1 MNYTKNSI
9 FQLAKQQKQ
18 TLLMAKEDEIA
29 KNARLMA
36 HLEALKQQASIIPE
50 EPQLARP
57 EPQHLDQQSPLY
69 TEFSPS
75 AKPSNASL
83 DNFHPA
89 LNALLNLN
97 ALQMALN
104 QVNTAPALT
113 SVTSALLSSVLAA
126 NTPMPQ
132 INLNP
137 LPIRNID
144 LINDGLIPKLPLL
157 YPYGN
162 SC

>member
-1 MNYTKNSI
+1 LI
-9 FQLAKQQKQ
+9 KQQKQ
-18 TLLMAKEDEIA
+18 ALLIA
-29 KNARLMA
+29 KQEELAESARLMA
-36 HLEALKQQASIIPE
+36 RLDALNQQAPIVE
-50 EPQLARP
+50 ESLQLVRP

-69 TEFSPS
+69 MEFSPS

-83 DNFHPA
+83 DSLHPA

-104 QVNTAPALT
+104 QVTTTSATA
-113 SVTSALLSSVLAA
+113 ALLSSVLAA
-126 NTPMPQ
+126 NQQ

-137 LPIRNID
+137 PILPIRNID
-144 LINDGLIPKLPLL
+144 LINNGLIPKLPLL
-157 YPYGN
+157 YPYNN